1 MDAGVMLVLAPDGWR
16 QVDPDGALLA
26 GDDLAATRGDG
37 AFESIGVFGG
47 APLALDPHLDRL
59 HRSMRAVGMS
69 PLDTA
74 VLRAGIAEAVARHP
88 VADELLVRLFVSHG
102 REHGGDDSPTAWIA
116 ARENADHRRA
126 RRDGVD
132 AVLLRRGMTRAG
144 AADAPWLLPGVKS
157 LSYAVQ
163 RAALREARR
172 RGADDAIFVTDDGF
186 ALEGAISTVVL
197 RRGGVWI
204 TPDPAD
210 GALDGTTQ
218 RAAFAGLRAGGA
230 EVVVRS
236 VEVDELLDA
245 DAVWLCSSGRLIA
258 PVRSID
264 GRGIP
269 GSAESTRVLWR
280 ALGLAAAPAGA
291 PVDEE
296 APC

>member
-1 MDAGVMLVLAPDGWR
+1 MLVLAPEGWR

-69 PLDTA
+69 ALDTA

-132 AVLLRRGMTRAG
+132 AVLLRRGMTRAGAG